1 MTNPEKIREILRSPD
16 WTEAEKA
23 VVKWQFRQ
31 IGGFMS
37 ALWAAICAAD
47 DDNLERLSR
56 GFPTEVEGY
65 TLWTRDSLAYR
76 LRKAGL
82 DI

>member
-1 MTNPEKIREILRSPD
+1 MDNIDKIREILTSGE

-23 VVKWQFRQ
+23 VVKWQFRLT
-31 IGGFMS
+31 GDFFK
-37 ALWAAICAAD
+37 ALWEAICRAD
-47 DDNLERLSR
+47 EDNLERLSR

-65 TLWTRDSLAYR
+65 LAWHRGDLGPR

-82 DI
+82 HI

>member
-1 MTNPEKIREILRSPD
+1 MTNPEKIREILCSND
-16 WTEAEKA
+16 WTEAEKS
-23 VVKWQFRQ
+23 VVKWQFRMT
-31 IGGFMS
+31 GSFFA
-37 ALWAAICAAD
+37 ALWEAICRAD
-47 DDNLERLSR
+47 EYNLERLSR

-65 TLWTRDSLAYR
+65 TAWAKGNLAYR